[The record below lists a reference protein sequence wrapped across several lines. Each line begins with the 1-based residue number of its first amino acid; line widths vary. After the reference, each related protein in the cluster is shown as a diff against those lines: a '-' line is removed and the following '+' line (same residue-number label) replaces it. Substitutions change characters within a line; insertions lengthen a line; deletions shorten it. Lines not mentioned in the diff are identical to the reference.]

1 MLIYDFKKIGNR
13 LLKIRKKQGFTQSEV
28 AESAGM
34 SDRTYADIERSNV
47 NMRVETLLQICN
59 AVTFDLSEFS
69 HTLTK
74 PIPAN
79 RLFMCTHIH
88 PITQNTGALFGLLL
102 YSIFRYLVIKN
113 SANTFSAGFA

>member
-34 SDRTYADIERSNV
+34 SDRTYADIERGNV

-59 AVTFDLSEFS
+59 ALHITPDEILTEEEDLSNPHREQVLQAFDS
-69 HTLTK
+69 CS
-74 PIPAN
+74 PAEQRTALQLLSIYLN
-79 RLFMCTHIH
+79 SVTH
-88 PITQNTGALFGLLL
+88 
-102 YSIFRYLVIKN
+102 
-113 SANTFSAGFA
+113 